1 LHLCTKI
8 AHMPHLT
15 AQQATEQYKVSIRTL
30 RSLIS
35 SLTAEQKQMHLLI
48 KGKQHLISTE
58 LLNQHYQARPGASVQ
73 NKGAKMQTHNTSP
86 TDAPPTDTANDAKQV
101 QNDVKQVQN
110 EAAKVQN
117 ELIAHLTNEVA
128 HLQNANV
135 QLNER
140 LKENNYII
148 ANLTKQI
155 APPPPPPTDTPGP
168 KPNTTTGEP
177 FIWFVVGLIFG
188 LVVIGLVVVYSG

>member
-1 LHLCTKI
+1 
-8 AHMPHLT
+8 MPHLT
-15 AQQATEQYKVSIRTL
+15 AQQATEQYKVSLRTL

-35 SLTAEQKQMHLLI
+35 SLSPEQKAKYLLI

-58 LLNQHYQARPGASVQ
+58 LLSDRYQARPGAKVQ
-73 NKGAKMQTHNTSP
+73 NESAKRVQNEP
-86 TDAPPTDTANDAKQV
+86 KQV
-101 QNDVKQVQN
+101 QRTNEPPTSHTPNDAKQVQN

-117 ELIAHLTNEVA
+117 DLIAHLQNEVA

-155 APPPPPPTDTPGP
+155 PPPPTDTPGP

>member
-1 LHLCTKI
+1 
-8 AHMPHLT
+8 MHLT
-15 AQQATEQYKVSIRTL
+15 SKQATEQYKVSIRTL
-30 RSLIS
+30 RTLIAG
-35 SLTAEQKQMHLLI
+35 LTAEQKQMHLLI

-58 LLNQHYQARPGASVQ
+58 LLNQHYQARPGAKVQSKDAKQVQ
-73 NKGAKMQTHNTSP
+73 NDTTA
-86 TDAPPTDTANDAKQV
+86 TDAPPTDTATDA
-101 QNDVKQVQN
+101 KQVQN

-148 ANLTKQI
+148 ANLTKQLP
-155 APPPPPPTDTPGP
+155 APPPPTDTPGP
-168 KPNTTTGEP
+168 KPNTTTDTP
-177 FIWFVVGLIFG
+177 FLWFVIGLIFG
-188 LVVIGLVVVYSG
+188 LFVVGVVVVMFAF

>member
-1 LHLCTKI
+1 MYKYLHLCTKI

-58 LLNQHYQARPGASVQ
+58 LLNQHYQARPGAKVQ
-73 NKGAKMQTHNTSP
+73 NKGAKQVQTDRAA
-86 TDAPPTDTANDAKQV
+86 TDAPPTDTATDAEQM
-101 QNDVKQVQN
+101 QN
-110 EAAKVQN
+110 ETAKVQK

-128 HLQNANV
+128 QLHSRLQ
-135 QLNER
+135 EST
-140 LKENNYII
+140 YII
-148 ANLTKQI
+148 ANLTKQLPAA
-155 APPPPPPTDTPGP
+155 APPPDTPGP
-168 KPNTTTGEP
+168 NTNTNTDTP
-177 FIWFVVGLIFG
+177 FIWFVIGFCLGLFA
-188 LVVIGLVVVYSG
+188 IGLVVVIYK

>member
-1 LHLCTKI
+1 
-8 AHMPHLT
+8 MHLT
-15 AQQATEQYKVSIRTL
+15 SKQATEQYKVSIRTL

-73 NKGAKMQTHNTSP
+73 NKGAKQVQSDTTA
-86 TDAPPTDTANDAKQV
+86 TDAPPTDTANDANKV

-148 ANLTKQI
+148 ANLTKQLP
-155 APPPPPPTDTPGP
+155 AAAPPTDTPGP

-177 FIWFVVGLIFG
+177 FIWFIVGLVFGLFVVGL
-188 LVVIGLVVVYSG
+188 VIYSSY